1 MCFLVN
7 VVSER
12 IYIASH
18 NIIIFIKR
26 SEAFVNKLK
35 TYFINSADNVI
46 LRDFLSKLILC

>member
-18 NIIIFIKR
+18 NQIIFFKR
-26 SEAFVNKLK
+26 SEAFANKLK
-35 TYFINSADNVI
+35 KYFINSAGNVI